1 MYVSWRKHGYRLT
14 RLTPSTWTFL
24 PQATVPCID
33 IVGRQLIDVADTIK
47 ASVIDVGDYAEFE
60 LLAVKLVGRR
70 AKSVVAVCVYRSPAL
85 LRYSVHR
92 YDLFDQLVLLDSQ
105 FAVVLGDFDSP
116 GVTAG
121 QLDQRAIDVFTQH
134 GLRQHF
140 SSLLQSVAISLAA
153 TFWT

>member
-1 MYVSWRKHGYRLT
+1 M
-14 RLTPSTWTFL
+14 
-24 PQATVPCID
+24 PCID

-153 TFWT
+153 TFWTSCCHSTSPTASSYRT